1 MQHCPSSLYDFHHK
15 LFSMEIFMKI
25 LKPLKIFSE
34 FGTIGLENM
43 WKQILGQWNLNH
55 QKTI

>member
-1 MQHCPSSLYDFHHK
+1 
-15 LFSMEIFMKI
+15 MKI

>member
-1 MQHCPSSLYDFHHK
+1 
-15 LFSMEIFMKI
+15 MEIFNENIKTI
-25 LKPLKIFSE
+25 ENIWNYFCKIFGTIKIFK